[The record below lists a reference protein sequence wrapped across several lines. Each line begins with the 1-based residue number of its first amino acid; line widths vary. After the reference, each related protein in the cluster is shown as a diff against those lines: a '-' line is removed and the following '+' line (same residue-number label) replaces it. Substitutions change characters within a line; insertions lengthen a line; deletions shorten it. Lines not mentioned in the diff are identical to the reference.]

1 MGLLEKDKRK
11 FTVIIGSKKC
21 GVSCGAG
28 PSLAAKKVKG
38 KSGAFYLK
46 ETTKG
51 SKKKLYG
58 PYSSKKKVVQRGG
71 ILREDI
77 CEIVL
82 KILEQCDEE
91 QGFVDEMLRINNKYK
106 ILETTYVLLGI
117 RNKRNKCDILKE
129 ILKFRISYKTKNNR
143 DFNLCHCLCS
153 DDKNISVIE
162 SQYCMEHSKLIK
174 DLVDDNWYNFHDNNW
189 IKFINFLRITIREIE
204 KSRKHLQNYLK
215 INEMRREK
223 LRDRLKNI
231 QNIQNE
237 ENYYKMTKEEQKK
250 YLNNKNYELQARLR
264 QLNEE

>member
-1 MGLLEKDKRK
+1 VCSSDL
-11 FTVIIGSKKC
+11 
-21 GVSCGAG
+21 
-28 PSLAAKKVKG
+28 
-38 KSGAFYLK
+38 
-46 ETTKG
+46 
-51 SKKKLYG
+51 G
-58 PYSSKKKVVQRGG
+58 PYSSKKKVVQKGG
-71 ILREDI
+71 TLRENI
-77 CEIVL
+77 CKNVL

-91 QGFVDEMLRINNKYK
+91 QDFVDEMLRINNKYK

-117 RNKRNKCDILKE
+117 RNKQNKCDILKK
-129 ILKFRISYKTKNNR
+129 ILKPRINYKTKNNR

-189 IKFINFLRITIREIE
+189 IKFINFLRITIE

-231 QNIQNE
+231 QNKENE
-237 ENYYKMTKEEQKK
+237 EKYYKMSKNQREAYLHMKNNELEERLRR
-250 YLNNKNYELQARLR
+250 LNNK
-264 QLNEE
+264 